1 MAEFYTLDEVEQK
14 NIVYNALQA
23 APDIPF
29 PNFGKLF
36 GTWLKVMA
44 ELPQENQVQM
54 FASYAAMAAKNPQY
68 LARFHLDGMLEIFL
82 SLPEQTRAAIASSA
96 LRAIELV
103 GDAEK
108 RKIMLVI
115 PDGIKKQLGF

>member
-1 MAEFYTLDEVEQK
+1 MSEENYAGNIIISLANMPDFLRTPILKKRITEFYTLDEVEQK

-44 ELPQENQVQM
+44 ELPQENQIQM
-54 FASYAAMAAKNPQY
+54 FASYAAMA
-68 LARFHLDGMLEIFL
+68 
-82 SLPEQTRAAIASSA
+82 S
-96 LRAIELV
+96 
-103 GDAEK
+103 
-108 RKIMLVI
+108 
-115 PDGIKKQLGF
+115 

>member
-1 MAEFYTLDEVEQK
+1 MKFQ
-14 NIVYNALQA
+14 I
-23 APDIPF
+23 
-29 PNFGKLF
+29 
-36 GTWLKVMA
+36 
-44 ELPQENQVQM
+44 LPTKITCND
-54 FASYAAMAAKNPQY
+54 AKNPQY
-68 LARFHLDGMLEIFL
+68 LAKFHPDGMLEIFL